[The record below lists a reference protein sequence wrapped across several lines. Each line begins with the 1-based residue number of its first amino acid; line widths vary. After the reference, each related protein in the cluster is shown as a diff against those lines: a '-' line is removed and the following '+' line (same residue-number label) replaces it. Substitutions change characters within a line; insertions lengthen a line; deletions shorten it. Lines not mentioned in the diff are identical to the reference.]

1 MLHDTMKGRTNMKTN
16 KWYISLQ
23 LNQDYKITV
32 YDNGIVY
39 GPNRGEKLFQLNEE
53 TMTKIRTIIE
63 KVRPFLAKNKRCLKN
78 REGKFIIRINNT
90 SRRTSHYITNDVLK
104 IISPDYDKLFFIIK
118 NINNHSK
125 SFIHNKTF
133 VSEEIKVYD
142 EFEEAFYRFLSN
154 EEKSIINTLIKTY
167 NTTLVLKALKVAVND
182 KLPSLLYIKDILNYW
197 NKFNNSDIVPNLKL
211 NKWEYFLK
219 TVAN

>member
-1 MLHDTMKGRTNMKTN
+1 MRTN

-23 LNQDYKITV
+23 LNQYYKITV

-39 GPNRGEKLFQLNEE
+39 GPNKGEKLFQLNEE

-63 KVRPFLAKNKRCLKN
+63 NVRPFLAKNKRCLKN

-90 SRRTSHYITNDVLK
+90 SRGTSHYITNDVLK
-104 IISPDYDKLFFIIK
+104 IISPDYDKLLFIIK
-118 NINNHSK
+118 NVNNHSK

-133 VSEEIKVYD
+133 ISEEIKVYD
-142 EFEEAFYRFLSN
+142 EFEEAFYRFLTN
-154 EEKSIINTLIKTY
+154 EEKTIINTLIKTY
-167 NTTLVLKALKVAVND
+167 NATLVLKALKVAVNE

>member
-1 MLHDTMKGRTNMKTN
+1 MKTN

-39 GPNRGEKLFQLNEE
+39 GPNRDEKLFQLNEE
-53 TMTKIRTIIE
+53 TMTKIRTVVA

-78 REGKFIIRINNT
+78 KEGKFIIRINNT

-133 VSEEIKVYD
+133 ISEEIKVYD
-142 EFEEAFYRFLSN
+142 EFEEAFCRFLSN

-167 NTTLVLKALKVAVND
+167 NATLVLKALKVAVND

-219 TVAN
+219 TVAS

>member
-1 MLHDTMKGRTNMKTN
+1 MKTN

-53 TMTKIRTIIE
+53 TMTKIRTVIE

>member
-1 MLHDTMKGRTNMKTN
+1 MRTN

-63 KVRPFLAKNKRCLKN
+63 KVCPFLSKNKRCLKN

-142 EFEEAFYRFLSN
+142 EFEEAFYRFLTN
-154 EEKSIINTLIKTY
+154 EEKTIINTLIKTY
-167 NTTLVLKALKVAVND
+167 NATLVLKALKVAVND

-197 NKFNNSDIVPNLKL
+197 NKFNNSNIVPNLKL

>member
-1 MLHDTMKGRTNMKTN
+1 MRTN

-39 GPNRGEKLFQLNEE
+39 GPNKGEKLFQLNEE

-63 KVRPFLAKNKRCLKN
+63 NVRPFLAKNKRCLKN

-104 IISPDYDKLFFIIK
+104 ITSPDYDKLLFIIK
-118 NINNHSK
+118 NVNNHSK

-133 VSEEIKVYD
+133 ISEEIKVYD

-167 NTTLVLKALKVAVND
+167 NATLVLKALKVAVND

-197 NKFNNSDIVPNLKL
+197 NKFNNSNIVPNLKL

-219 TVAN
+219 TVAS

>member
-1 MLHDTMKGRTNMKTN
+1 MKTN

-53 TMTKIRTIIE
+53 TMTEIRTIIE

-133 VSEEIKVYD
+133 ISEEIKVYD
-142 EFEEAFYRFLSN
+142 EFEEAFCRFLSN

-167 NTTLVLKALKVAVND
+167 NATLVLKALKVAVND

-219 TVAN
+219 TVAS

>member
-1 MLHDTMKGRTNMKTN
+1 MKTN

-53 TMTKIRTIIE
+53 TMTKIRTVIE

-133 VSEEIKVYD
+133 ISEEIKVYD
-142 EFEEAFYRFLSN
+142 EFEEAFYRLLTT
-154 EEKSIINTLIKTY
+154 EEKTIINTLIKTY
-167 NTTLVLKALKVAVND
+167 NATLVLKALKVAVND

>member
-1 MLHDTMKGRTNMKTN
+1 MKTN

-133 VSEEIKVYD
+133 ISEEIKVYD

-167 NTTLVLKALKVAVND
+167 NATLVLKALKVAVND

-219 TVAN
+219 TVAS

>member
-1 MLHDTMKGRTNMKTN
+1 MRTN

-39 GPNRGEKLFQLNEE
+39 GPNRGEQLFQLNEE

-63 KVRPFLAKNKRCLKN
+63 NVRPFLAKNKRCLKN

-104 IISPDYDKLFFIIK
+104 IISPDYDKLLFIIK
-118 NINNHSK
+118 NVNNHSK

-133 VSEEIKVYD
+133 ISEEIKVYD
-142 EFEEAFYRFLSN
+142 EFEEAFYRFLTN
-154 EEKSIINTLIKTY
+154 EEKTIINTLIKTY
-167 NTTLVLKALKVAVND
+167 NATLVLKALKVAVNE

>member
-1 MLHDTMKGRTNMKTN
+1 MRTN

-23 LNQDYKITV
+23 LNQYYKITV

-39 GPNRGEKLFQLNEE
+39 GHNRGEKLFQLNEE
-53 TMTKIRTIIE
+53 TMTKIRTVIE

>member
-1 MLHDTMKGRTNMKTN
+1 MKTN

-39 GPNRGEKLFQLNEE
+39 GPNKGEKLFQLNEE

-63 KVRPFLAKNKRCLKN
+63 NVRPFLAKNKRCLKN

-104 IISPDYDKLFFIIK
+104 IISPDYDKLLFIIK
-118 NINNHSK
+118 NVNNHSK

-133 VSEEIKVYD
+133 ISEEIKVYD
-142 EFEEAFYRFLSN
+142 EFEEAFYRFLTN
-154 EEKSIINTLIKTY
+154 EEKTIINTLIKTY
-167 NTTLVLKALKVAVND
+167 NATLVLKALKVAVND

-197 NKFNNSDIVPNLKL
+197 NKFNNSNIVPNLKL

>member
-1 MLHDTMKGRTNMKTN
+1 MKTN

-104 IISPDYDKLFFIIK
+104 IISPYYDKLLFIIK
-118 NINNHSK
+118 NVNNHSK

-167 NTTLVLKALKVAVND
+167 NATLVLKALKVAVND

-219 TVAN
+219 TVAS

>member
-1 MLHDTMKGRTNMKTN
+1 MRTN

-23 LNQDYKITV
+23 LNQYYKITV

-53 TMTKIRTIIE
+53 TMTKIRTVIE

-104 IISPDYDKLFFIIK
+104 IISSDYDKLLFIIK

-133 VSEEIKVYD
+133 ISEEIKVYD
-142 EFEEAFYRFLSN
+142 EFEEVFCRFLSN

-167 NTTLVLKALKVAVND
+167 NATLVLKALKVAVND

>member
-1 MLHDTMKGRTNMKTN
+1 MRTN

-23 LNQDYKITV
+23 LNQYYKITV

-39 GPNRGEKLFQLNEE
+39 GPNKGEKLFQLNEE

-63 KVRPFLAKNKRCLKN
+63 NVRPFLAKNKRCLKN

-104 IISPDYDKLFFIIK
+104 IISPYYDKLLFIIK
-118 NINNHSK
+118 NVNNYSK

-133 VSEEIKVYD
+133 ISEEIKVYD
-142 EFEEAFYRFLSN
+142 ELEEAFYRFLTN
-154 EEKSIINTLIKTY
+154 EEKTIINTLIKTY
-167 NTTLVLKALKVAVND
+167 NATLVLKALKVAVND

>member
-1 MLHDTMKGRTNMKTN
+1 MKTN

-53 TMTKIRTIIE
+53 TMTKIRTVIE

-104 IISPDYDKLFFIIK
+104 IISPDYDKLLFIIK
-118 NINNHSK
+118 NVNNHSK

-133 VSEEIKVYD
+133 ISEEIKVYD
-142 EFEEAFYRFLSN
+142 EFEEAFYRFLTN
-154 EEKSIINTLIKTY
+154 EEKTIINTLIKTY
-167 NTTLVLKALKVAVND
+167 NATLVLKALKVAVNE

>member
-1 MLHDTMKGRTNMKTN
+1 MKTN

-39 GPNRGEKLFQLNEE
+39 GPNRDEKLFQLNEE

-90 SRRTSHYITNDVLK
+90 NRRTSHYITNDVLK

-118 NINNHSK
+118 NINNHCK

-133 VSEEIKVYD
+133 ISEEIKVYD

-167 NTTLVLKALKVAVND
+167 NATLVLKALKVAVND

>member
-1 MLHDTMKGRTNMKTN
+1 MKTN

-167 NTTLVLKALKVAVND
+167 NATLVLKALKVAVND

-219 TVAN
+219 TVAS

>member
-1 MLHDTMKGRTNMKTN
+1 MKTN

-39 GPNRGEKLFQLNEE
+39 GPNKGEKLFQLNEE

-63 KVRPFLAKNKRCLKN
+63 NVRPFLAKNKRCLKN

-167 NTTLVLKALKVAVND
+167 NATLVLKALKVAVND

>member
-1 MLHDTMKGRTNMKTN
+1 MKTN

-39 GPNRGEKLFQLNEE
+39 GPNKGEKLFQLNEE

-63 KVRPFLAKNKRCLKN
+63 NVRPFLAKNKRCLKN

-104 IISPDYDKLFFIIK
+104 IISPYYDKLLFIIK
-118 NINNHSK
+118 NVNNHSK

-142 EFEEAFYRFLSN
+142 EFEEAFYRFLTN
-154 EEKSIINTLIKTY
+154 EEKTIINTLIKTY
-167 NTTLVLKALKVAVND
+167 NATLVLKALKVAVNE

>member
-1 MLHDTMKGRTNMKTN
+1 MKTN

-53 TMTKIRTIIE
+53 TMTKIRTVIE

-104 IISPDYDKLFFIIK
+104 IISPDYDKLLFIIK
-118 NINNHSK
+118 NVNNHSK
-125 SFIHNKTF
+125 RFIHNKTF
-133 VSEEIKVYD
+133 ISEEIKVYD
-142 EFEEAFYRFLSN
+142 EFEEAFYRFLTN
-154 EEKSIINTLIKTY
+154 EEKTIINTLIKTY
-167 NTTLVLKALKVAVND
+167 NATLVLKALKVAVND

-197 NKFNNSDIVPNLKL
+197 NKFNNSNIVPNLKL

>member
-1 MLHDTMKGRTNMKTN
+1 MKTN

-39 GPNRGEKLFQLNEE
+39 GPNKGEKLFQLNEE

-63 KVRPFLAKNKRCLKN
+63 NVRPFLAKNKRCLKN

-197 NKFNNSDIVPNLKL
+197 NKFNNSNIVPNLKL

>member
-1 MLHDTMKGRTNMKTN
+1 MKTN

-39 GPNRGEKLFQLNEE
+39 GPNRGEQLFQLNEE

-63 KVRPFLAKNKRCLKN
+63 NVRPFLAKNKRCLKN

-104 IISPDYDKLFFIIK
+104 IISPDYDKLLFIIK

-133 VSEEIKVYD
+133 ISEEIKVYD
-142 EFEEAFYRFLSN
+142 EFEEAFYRFLTN
-154 EEKSIINTLIKTY
+154 EEKTIINTLIKTY
-167 NTTLVLKALKVAVND
+167 NATLVLKALKVAVND

-197 NKFNNSDIVPNLKL
+197 NKFNNSNIVPNLKL

>member
-1 MLHDTMKGRTNMKTN
+1 MRTN

-39 GPNRGEKLFQLNEE
+39 GPNKGEKLFQLNEE

-63 KVRPFLAKNKRCLKN
+63 NVRPFLAKNKRCLKN

-104 IISPDYDKLFFIIK
+104 IISPDYDKLLFIIK
-118 NINNHSK
+118 NVNNHSK

-133 VSEEIKVYD
+133 ISEEIKVYD
-142 EFEEAFYRFLSN
+142 EFEEAFYRFLTN
-154 EEKSIINTLIKTY
+154 EEKTIINTLIKTY
-167 NTTLVLKALKVAVND
+167 NATLVLKALKVAVND

-197 NKFNNSDIVPNLKL
+197 NKFNNSNIVPNLKL

>member
-1 MLHDTMKGRTNMKTN
+1 MKTN

-63 KVRPFLAKNKRCLKN
+63 NVRPFLAKNKRCLKN

>member
-1 MLHDTMKGRTNMKTN
+1 MKTN

-104 IISPDYDKLFFIIK
+104 IISPDYDKLLFIIK
-118 NINNHSK
+118 NVNNHSK

-154 EEKSIINTLIKTY
+154 EENSIINTLIKTY

-219 TVAN
+219 TVAS

>member
-1 MLHDTMKGRTNMKTN
+1 MRTN

-32 YDNGIVY
+32 YDNRIVY
-39 GPNRGEKLFQLNEE
+39 GPNKGEKLFQLNEE

-63 KVRPFLAKNKRCLKN
+63 NVRPFLAKNKRCLKN

-133 VSEEIKVYD
+133 ISEEIKVYD

-167 NTTLVLKALKVAVND
+167 NATLVLKALKVAVND

-219 TVAN
+219 TVAS

>member
-1 MLHDTMKGRTNMKTN
+1 MKTN

-167 NTTLVLKALKVAVND
+167 NATLVLKALKVAVND

>member
-1 MLHDTMKGRTNMKTN
+1 MKTN

-39 GPNRGEKLFQLNEE
+39 GPNRDEKLFQLNEE
-53 TMTKIRTIIE
+53 TMTEIRTIIE

-133 VSEEIKVYD
+133 ISEEIKVYD

-167 NTTLVLKALKVAVND
+167 NATLVLKALKVAVND

-197 NKFNNSDIVPNLKL
+197 NKFNNSNIVPNLKL

>member
-1 MLHDTMKGRTNMKTN
+1 MRTN

-23 LNQDYKITV
+23 LNQYYKITV

-53 TMTKIRTIIE
+53 TMTKIRTVIE

-104 IISPDYDKLFFIIK
+104 IISSDYDKLLFIIK

-133 VSEEIKVYD
+133 ISEEIKVYD

-167 NTTLVLKALKVAVND
+167 NATLVLKALKVAVND

-197 NKFNNSDIVPNLKL
+197 NKFNNSAIVPNLKL

>member
-1 MLHDTMKGRTNMKTN
+1 MRTN

-23 LNQDYKITV
+23 LNQYYKITV

-53 TMTKIRTIIE
+53 TMTKIRTVIE

-104 IISPDYDKLFFIIK
+104 IISPDYDKLLFIIK

-133 VSEEIKVYD
+133 ISEEIKVYD

-167 NTTLVLKALKVAVND
+167 NATLVLKALKVAVND

-197 NKFNNSDIVPNLKL
+197 NKFNNNNIVPNLKL

>member
-1 MLHDTMKGRTNMKTN
+1 MKTN

-39 GPNRGEKLFQLNEE
+39 GSNRGEKLFQLNEE
-53 TMTKIRTIIE
+53 TMNKIRTIIE

-125 SFIHNKTF
+125 SFLHNKTF
-133 VSEEIKVYD
+133 ISEEIKVYD

-167 NTTLVLKALKVAVND
+167 NATLVLKALKVAVND

>member
-1 MLHDTMKGRTNMKTN
+1 MRTN

-39 GPNRGEKLFQLNEE
+39 GPNKGEKLFQLNEE

-63 KVRPFLAKNKRCLKN
+63 NVRPFLAKNKRCLKN

-104 IISPDYDKLFFIIK
+104 IISPDYDKLLFIIK
-118 NINNHSK
+118 NVNNHSK
-125 SFIHNKTF
+125 SFIHNKNF
-133 VSEEIKVYD
+133 ISEEIKVYD
-142 EFEEAFYRFLSN
+142 EFEEAFYRFLTN
-154 EEKSIINTLIKTY
+154 EEKTIINTLIKTY
-167 NTTLVLKALKVAVND
+167 NATLVLKALKVAVNE

>member
-1 MLHDTMKGRTNMKTN
+1 MKTN

-39 GPNRGEKLFQLNEE
+39 GPNRDEKLFQLNEE
-53 TMTKIRTIIE
+53 TMTEIRTIIE

-133 VSEEIKVYD
+133 ISEEIKVYD

-167 NTTLVLKALKVAVND
+167 NATLVLKALKVAVND

-219 TVAN
+219 TVAS

>member
-1 MLHDTMKGRTNMKTN
+1 MRTN

-23 LNQDYKITV
+23 LNQYYKITV
-32 YDNGIVY
+32 YNNGIVY
-39 GPNRGEKLFQLNEE
+39 GPNKGEKLFQLNEE

-104 IISPDYDKLFFIIK
+104 IISPDYDKLLFIIK
-118 NINNHSK
+118 NINNNSK
-125 SFIHNKTF
+125 RLIHNKTF

-197 NKFNNSDIVPNLKL
+197 NKFNNSNIVPNLKL

>member
-1 MLHDTMKGRTNMKTN
+1 MLFMF
-16 KWYISLQ
+16 
-23 LNQDYKITV
+23 LNDKYVVIK
-32 YDNGIVY
+32 
-39 GPNRGEKLFQLNEE
+39 
-53 TMTKIRTIIE
+53 
-63 KVRPFLAKNKRCLKN
+63 
-78 REGKFIIRINNT
+78 INNT

>member
-1 MLHDTMKGRTNMKTN
+1 MKTN

>member
-1 MLHDTMKGRTNMKTN
+1 MRTN

-39 GPNRGEKLFQLNEE
+39 GPNKGEKLFQLNEE

-63 KVRPFLAKNKRCLKN
+63 NVRPFLAKNKRCLKN

>member
-1 MLHDTMKGRTNMKTN
+1 MKTN

-90 SRRTSHYITNDVLK
+90 SRGTSHYITNDVLK
-104 IISPDYDKLFFIIK
+104 IISPYYDKLLFIIK
-118 NINNHSK
+118 NVNNHSK
-125 SFIHNKTF
+125 SFIHNKNF
-133 VSEEIKVYD
+133 ISEEIKVYD
-142 EFEEAFYRFLSN
+142 EFEEAFYRFLTN
-154 EEKSIINTLIKTY
+154 EEKTIINTLIKTY
-167 NTTLVLKALKVAVND
+167 NATLVLKALKVAVNE